1 MLPQVK
7 TVTAI
12 VPISKTNAA
21 TATGEIVDTLGF
33 RHCVIHIFAST
44 ADVVSNK
51 PTVLKVQQSDT
62 TDSTNF
68 ADISGAI
75 GGTDFTV
82 ANSLTSLPNN
92 YQFNINML
100 GRKRYLKALVSP
112 ATTQVI
118 GGSAILFRG
127 EEAPNTAAEAGVLN
141 AIYI

>member
-1 MLPQVK
+1 
-7 TVTAI
+7 
-12 VPISKTNAA
+12 
-21 TATGEIVDTLGF
+21 
-33 RHCVIHIFAST
+33 VIHIFAST

>member
-1 MLPQVK
+1 MLPNAK
-7 TVTAI
+7 FVTAI

-21 TATGEIVDTLGF
+21 TATGEIIDTLGA
-33 RHCVIHIFAST
+33 RYCEIHVVAST

-68 ADISGAI
+68 ADLSGAI

-92 YQFNINML
+92 YLFGINML
-100 GRKRYLKALVSP
+100 GKKRYLKVLVSP

-118 GGSAILFRG
+118 GGSARLSRM
-127 EEAPNTAAEAGVLN
+127 EEAPKNAATAGVLN
-141 AIYI
+141 AVYI